1 MSWSIPTKYALLII
15 LAVVLVIGFLAWP
28 TIPPYDSTY
37 KLFNRFEGLAM
48 DLRSASEKGGSLAV
62 DWEQMARARFQQV
75 EGFSY
80 SLLYV
85 VDEAAQEG
93 MLIGEFSDRERK
105 NPPGMACFIVIKK
118 SGAKTRFSEE
128 LFLGEGYIAASKEG
142 DIFSRSVL
150 KYQSSGKL
158 WPLLAGMQGLKLQ
171 VLSGPAPAP

>member
-1 MSWSIPTKYALLII
+1 MSWSIPTRYALVII

-37 KLFNRFEGLAM
+37 KLFEHFEGLAK
-48 DLRSASEKGGSLAV
+48 DLCNASEKGGSLAV

-80 SLLYV
+80 SLMYV
-85 VDEAAQEG
+85 VDEVAQEG

-105 NPPGMACFIVIKK
+105 NPPGMACFIGIKK
-118 SGAKTRFSEE
+118 SGAKSHFQMDE
-128 LFLGEGYIAASKEG
+128 FCGEGHLAVLKEG

-150 KYQSSGKL
+150 RYLPSRTL
-158 WPLLAGMQGLKLQ
+158 WPMLAGRQRLKLQ
-171 VLSGPAPAP
+171 VLSGPGTAP